1 MIRAIFIFIF
11 VVSAIYAKDD
21 KQVVVKI
28 TDDMSYIYTK
38 DSGKKIKVQRIQD
51 TSNRL
56 TDDYAKT
63 SRPCPPFCIQPTKVA
78 DGIKN
83 IEEIELLNFMQ
94 NDVVKGDGIVVDAR
108 LKSWYELETIPSAI
122 NLPYTV
128 IENGSKEKVKKIF
141 KLLGMRVKK
150 DGTWDFSNVKTL
162 AIFDNGLWCE
172 QATHLI
178 DAMLKYGYPKDKI
191 LYYRSGFQGW
201 KLLGLTTV
209 VHKEI
214 KK

>member
-1 MIRAIFIFIF
+1 MYKILITILI
-11 VVSAIYAKDD
+11 VSSSTFGKDD
-21 KQVVVKI
+21 IAVKI
-28 TDDMSYIYTK
+28 TDDMSYIHTK
-38 DSGKKIKVQRIQD
+38 DGGKRVTVQRIQD
-51 TSNRL
+51 TNNRL

-78 DGIKN
+78 DGIDN
-83 IEEIELLNFMQ
+83 IGEIELLKFMQ
-94 NDVVKGDGIVVDAR
+94 DDVVNGKGVVVDAR

-128 IENGSKEKVKKIF
+128 IENGSKRKVEKVF
-141 KLLGMRVKK
+141 RLLGMRINS
-150 DGTWDFSNVKTL
+150 DGSWDFSHLKIL

-178 DAMLKYGYPKDKI
+178 DAMLRYGLPKDKI
-191 LYYRSGFQGW
+191 LYYRGGFQGW

-214 KK
+214 KR